1 MFFPLHVS
9 NPFYLNLVVACSFNL
24 MWLICFTLFI
34 YTLTKAL
41 SLTLFFRC
49 QNPQAT
55 SSLCPKL
62 LINIQLM
69 VSICFFYCCCLVSP
83 VLLRLQKAISILVS
97 VSLLFSL
104 AFTNTLKYSCFLC
117 AQAT

>member
-1 MFFPLHVS
+1 MSFPLHVS
-9 NPFYLNLVVACSFNL
+9 NPFYLYLIIACSFNL
-24 MWLICFTLFI
+24 MWLIWFILFI

-41 SLTLFFRC
+41 SLTFFFRC

-62 LINIQLM
+62 LINTQLM
-69 VSICFFYCCCLVSP
+69 VSIGFCPCCCLVSP
-83 VLLRLQKAISILVS
+83 VLLRLQKAVSILVS

-104 AFTNTLKYSCFLC
+104 AFTSTLKYSCFLC
-117 AQAT
+117 VQAT